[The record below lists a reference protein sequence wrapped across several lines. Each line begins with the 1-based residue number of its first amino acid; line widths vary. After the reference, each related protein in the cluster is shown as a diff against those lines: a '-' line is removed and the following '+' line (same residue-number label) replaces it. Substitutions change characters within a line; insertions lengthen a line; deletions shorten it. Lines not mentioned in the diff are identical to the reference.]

1 MALQDIVN
9 VIITRVTTTVSR
21 IGFGTPLITGFH
33 TVFAERAKVF
43 SSVADIAAEGFADAS
58 PTSGVIADPILT
70 AARAIFSQDPS
81 PNRVVIGRNANKPA
95 HSETLTI
102 ASVVADTAYSVV
114 VNGNTATFTSD
125 ATPLASE
132 ISTGLTAAIDALPG
146 GANDQFDAVD
156 GAGTIALTAGT
167 NAAAGVFELTV
178 VDRALITRKNDSS
191 DPGVGADLT
200 AIQVA
205 NNDFFAVVPTSQSEA
220 EINALATSVEAIT
233 TPKRLLLVAS
243 ADDDILTNTSGNI
256 ADDLNPGQTRT
267 ALMYHSKP
275 HTSPNGAWGG
285 KLLPKDP
292 GSVTWAFKTLAGID
306 PDTLTTG
313 EITNIEVNKAN
324 HYTAV
329 AGVAITQQGTVSSGE
344 FIDIQRFISFIET
357 RLQENV
363 FARLAAVDKIPFT
376 DPGIAIIEAE
386 VRAVLQLGIA
396 QGGFAASPE
405 PTVTVPRAADVSLI
419 DKANRTLP
427 DIKFTATLA
436 GAIHAVTINGVVSV

>member
-1 MALQDIVN
+1 MALSDIVN
-9 VIITRVTTTVSR
+9 VTITRVTSTISR

-43 SSVADIAAEGFADAS
+43 SSVADIATEGFLDAT

-70 AARAIFSQDPS
+70 AARAIFAQDPA
-81 PNRVVIGRNANKPA
+81 PDRVIVGRNANPPV
-95 HSETLTI
+95 HTEILTI
-102 ASVVADTAYSVV
+102 ATVTDNTQYDVT
-114 VNGNTATFTSD
+114 VNGNTTDFDSGGSAT
-125 ATPLASE
+125 AAS
-132 ISTGLTAAIDALPG
+132 ISAGLTAAIDALAG

-156 GAGTIALTAGT
+156 GTGTITLTAGT

-178 VDRALITRKNDSS
+178 LDRALITRENTTS
-191 DPGVGADLT
+191 DPGVVTDLT
-200 AIQVA
+200 AIQAA
-205 NNDFFAVVPTSQSEA
+205 NDDFFAVVPTSQGKA
-220 EINALATSVEAIT
+220 EILALAGSVEALIA
-233 TPKRLLLVAS
+233 PKRLLLVAS
-243 ADDDILTNTSGNI
+243 ADDDILSNTSGNI
-256 ADDLNPGQTRT
+256 ADDLNPGFART
-267 ALMYHSKP
+267 ALMYHSRP

-292 GSVTWAFKTLAGID
+292 GSVTWAFKTLATIE
-306 PDTLTTG
+306 PDVLQTG
-313 EITNIEVNKAN
+313 EITNIETNEAN
-324 HYTAV
+324 HYTSI

-344 FIDIQRFISFIET
+344 FIDIQHFISFIET

-363 FARLAAVDKIPFT
+363 FARMAAVDKVPFT

-405 PTVTVPRAADVSLI
+405 PTVTVPRAADVSLV